1 MPMAYEH
8 LYSAAWMQEY
18 KTKSTSEKCQN
29 CYYHYCNENNRY
41 GCKRFANTECPGVSN
56 FITLRTFRFENFFGG
71 PSTSLSWSEF
81 TAQPIKSQFEL
92 CTRRRTLGG
101 VYRKFVRSRW
111 LSISTAIRRR
121 NSGPES
127 SKWKVALAC
136 HLNRW

>member
-1 MPMAYEH
+1 
-8 LYSAAWMQEY
+8 MQEY

-111 LSISTAIRRR
+111 LSISTQKFWARIFKVKSCLSMPFESLIATSR
-121 NSGPES
+121 NC
-127 SKWKVALAC
+127 KCNFV
-136 HLNRW
+136 